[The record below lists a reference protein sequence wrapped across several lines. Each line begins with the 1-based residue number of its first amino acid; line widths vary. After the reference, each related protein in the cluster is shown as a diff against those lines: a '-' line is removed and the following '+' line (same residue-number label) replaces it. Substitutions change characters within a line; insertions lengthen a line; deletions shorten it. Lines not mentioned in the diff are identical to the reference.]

1 MPPPSRRCDP
11 AHLHRGGANP
21 NLPAAMGDGIM
32 HSADEIA
39 ATPTPRPS
47 PAMMAGGLI
56 AWLFVGSTVVSLLVA

>member
-1 MPPPSRRCDP
+1 
-11 AHLHRGGANP
+11 
-21 NLPAAMGDGIM
+21 MGDGIM